1 MSIVKKIKQ
10 KLVLYYYYPHQLTA
24 DLNILYNS
32 PKGRLLG
39 IKSFAPNYIFF
50 DRFNEKSV
58 IVDVGCGYMAE
69 FSQSLIEKYNL
80 KAYGVD
86 PTLKHKPHLLEI
98 EAKHGGKFKH
108 IQVAITK
115 ENGKISF
122 NETLDNESGSILK
135 DHKNILHDSI
145 RTYEVESMNLPT
157 LLNHLNL
164 SEVDLLKLDLEGAEF
179 ELLNNITEEDIKPF
193 KQIFIEFHHLAV
205 KSYTKKDTLRMVNKI
220 KSLGFKSFSLDRINF
235 LFYK

>member
-1 MSIVKKIKQ
+1 MSIIKKIKR
-10 KLVLYYYYPHQLTA
+10 KLVLYYNYPNQLSA
-24 DLNILYNS
+24 DLNILFNS
-32 PKGRLLG
+32 PKGKLIG

-58 IVDVGCGYMAE
+58 IVDVGCGFMAE

-108 IQVAITK
+108 IPVAITK

-145 RTYEVESMNLPT
+145 RTYEVDSMNLPT
-157 LLNHLNL
+157 LLKHLGLN
-164 SEVDLLKLDLEGAEF
+164 EVDLLKLDLEGAEF
-179 ELLNNITEEDIKPF
+179 ELLSNISEEDLKPF

-205 KSYTKKDTLRMVNKI
+205 KGYTKKDTLRLVKKI